1 MFSIYANL
9 FKEVFFITIQNK
21 IALTI
26 NESAEYTNIG
36 RNTLRNLIQWN
47 KLSVLKVGNKILIRK
62 EILDK
67 FVLENQNNNLRN
79 KHEVIAI

>member
-1 MFSIYANL
+1 M
-9 FKEVFFITIQNK
+9 FFITIQNK

>member
-1 MFSIYANL
+1 VFSIYANL